1 MRAAVWTA
9 VRDND
14 ELGIG
19 SEVVRQEMD
28 MVTDQFVKSIGKLI
42 VNVMYQHFG
51 NSARKEKTKDF

>member
-28 MVTDQFVKSIGKLI
+28 MVTDQFVKSIGNLI
-42 VNVMYQHFG
+42 VNVMLLV
-51 NSARKEKTKDF
+51 

>member
-28 MVTDQFVKSIGKLI
+28 MVTDQFII
-42 VNVMYQHFG
+42 AFG
-51 NSARKEKTKDF
+51 ALALSNTFLLYAVCKALFR

>member
-28 MVTDQFVKSIGKLI
+28 MVTDQFII
-42 VNVMYQHFG
+42 AFG
-51 NSARKEKTKDF
+51 ALALSNTLLLYAVCKALFR